1 MKQSVKYLI
10 LSTFMIFILSAA
22 AQAQDRKFNFGIH
35 VAPNVSWMKPDVDGG
50 EFYKYEK
57 NGGRFLMGYGA
68 DFNYF
73 FIPNIG
79 IGTGVNVNY
88 NGGKL
93 KYPTVYYA
101 RDPNTGIVI
110 DIIQSNLSRK
120 YKLQYLEIPL
130 VLIGSTGDLMGK
142 FSIYGKFGIGTAFK
156 LRARADDE
164 YVVRDNV
171 EKSYTQ
177 KNVNIG
183 DSTLFIR
190 ESLIIGVG
198 GTYKFEKIISVN
210 FGINFNS
217 GFTNVF
223 SDSYNE
229 EVELAYRN
237 NPNIKRVKESAK
249 ANYIEMYVGILF

>member
-10 LSTFMIFILSAA
+10 LGTFMLLFVSANT
-22 AQAQDRKFNFGIH
+22 QAQDRKFNFGIH
-35 VAPNVSWMKPDVDGG
+35 IAPNVSWVKPDVDGG

-57 NGGRFLMGYGA
+57 DGARFLMGYGA

-79 IGTGVNVNY
+79 IGTGANVVY

-101 RDPNTGIVI
+101 KDPNTSSIT
-110 DIIQSNLSRK
+110 DTIQSNLSRK

-142 FSIYGKFGIGTAFK
+142 FSIYAKFGIGTSFK
-156 LRARADDE
+156 LKARADDE
-164 YVVRDNV
+164 YVDRDLG
-171 EKSYTQ
+171 KSYSQ

-183 DSTLFIR
+183 DRTLFIK

-198 GTYKFEKIISVN
+198 GTYKFKKIISIN
-210 FGINFNS
+210 FGLNYNN
-217 GFTNVF
+217 GFTNIF
-223 SDSYNE
+223 SGSYNE
-229 EVELAYRN
+229 EVELKNRAD
-237 NPNIKRVKESAK
+237 PNVNRVKESAK
-249 ANYIEMYVGILF
+249 ASDVELYVGILF